1 MAHPTHLHQFLVSS
15 SDWDKSEIRWPR
27 LPTSDCW
34 PYTPAMSTFDPR
46 KLTWAA
52 LLARWV
58 NFARSAVAMP
68 DDTQG
73 RAWKSAVPDIIA
85 LQAVTMAL
93 GELDQL
99 PTEERALGLDRA
111 QVLIDRHGRNLRSLF
126 PNELHPMLA
135 EMIDEAD
142 AALSRGRAVK

>member
-1 MAHPTHLHQFLVSS
+1 MGFARSS
-15 SDWDKSEIRWPR
+15 VAARWLW
-27 LPTSDCW
+27 LPTSDRW

-58 NFARSAVAMP
+58 NFARSAVALP
-68 DDTQG
+68 DDAQG

-111 QVLIDRHGRNLRSLF
+111 QVLIDRHGQNLRSLF
-126 PNELHPMLA
+126 
-135 EMIDEAD
+135 
-142 AALSRGRAVK
+142 